1 MTVVGFSSGYGNRL
15 PTQLEPWSSDHGVLL
30 LRVFGPITVVLS
42 VLGICAA
49 TTDIKPLLL
58 LLSAV
63 MFVEFVV
70 LMVVASPLVQLQT
83 QMDGVNDELF
93 VNVTPLYRESTQFQ
107 TNLNDLQAK
116 EACCGLRSYSDW
128 KEQFLASCICS
139 PLNQLPH
146 SEVANSTI
154 DGSCVLA
161 LTSLKEENSSNET
174 WVHAK
179 MKTLCTLSFF
189 LAKSYQTPT
198 IHITH
203 CCSLG
208 DLETGGLVVIL
219 NTADKKPCGPILK
232 SNLSL
237 LFKLCIGV
245 ISAVA
250 TVMISAIVLSL
261 VFGLEEY
268 WRAPPVETTVDDYNR
283 VKYQPKPLLT

>member
-1 MTVVGFSSGYGNRL
+1 MAKCRNFMQGLSIIITVLLLVCAVFMTVVGFSSGYGNRL

-179 MKTLCTLSFF
+179 
-189 LAKSYQTPT
+189 
-198 IHITH
+198 
-203 CCSLG
+203 
-208 DLETGGLVVIL
+208 
-219 NTADKKPCGPILK
+219 PCGPILK